1 MTSRM
6 VKVGLGSCGI
16 AAGALDIYD
25 YFLSDEIK
33 NSLGNI
39 NVEVGKTSCVGL
51 CFAEPI
57 VEFHDNDKKVVFGR
71 VDKKFAEKII
81 SGILSNSLPQ
91 ENRILDDKD
100 VKKYTSRQVKLALKN
115 CGIIDPEDI
124 EDYIRMNGYSALK
137 KAVNELENTKIIEVI
152 KESGLRGRGG
162 AGFLTGQKWEFLL
175 KAKGEKKY
183 LVCNADEGD
192 PGAFMDRAILEGDP
206 HSVIEGMIIAAKATG
221 ANAGYIY
228 CRAEYPLAIK
238 RVKKAISDAKEK
250 KFLGNNI
257 LGTDFSFDIIVK
269 EGAGAFVCGEETALI
284 MSIQGR
290 RGMPNLRP
298 PFPAE
303 KGINESPTN
312 INNVETYANVPGIV
326 ANGAEYF
333 NKYKS
338 GNSTGTKVFALAGKV
353 KRVGLVEVPMG
364 LTIREVVEEIGG
376 GSSTMHPLKA
386 VQMGGPAGGCIP
398 EKLFDTPINYDSIN
412 ATGAIM
418 GSGGLIVMDMS
429 SCMVDVA
436 RYFLQFTQNESCGK
450 CTFCRIG
457 TKRMLEILQRITE
470 GRGSEKDIDLL
481 EELSSHVR
489 KTSLCG
495 LGQLAPNPVLTTLKY
510 FKDEYKAHV
519 IEKKCPAG
527 VCRQLIKIIIDTEKC
542 TGCTA
547 CAKAC
552 PVNAISG
559 ERKKIHV
566 IDSAICIKCGIC
578 IQKCKFDAIYKN

>member
-1 MTSRM
+1 MNSAM
-6 VKVGLGSCGI
+6 LKVGLGSCGI
-16 AAGALDIYD
+16 ATGALDLYD
-25 YFLSDEIK
+25 YFLSDEVKK
-33 NSLGNI
+33 NLGGLPLI
-39 NVEVGKTSCVGL
+39 VSKTSCIGL

-57 VEFHDNDKKVVFGR
+57 VEFCEAGKTIVYGR
-71 VDKKFAEKII
+71 VDKKLAEKIVAGI
-81 SGILSNSLPQ
+81 SSGALPA
-91 ENRILDDKD
+91 ENRILDEED
-100 VKKYTSRQVKLALKN
+100 VKKYIGPQVKLALKN
-115 CGIIDPEDI
+115 CGVIDPESIDGYI
-124 EDYIRMNGYSALK
+124 ERNGYVALK
-137 KAVNELENTKIIEVI
+137 KSLFDMPNTKIIEI
-152 KESGLRGRGG
+152 MKESGLRGRGG

-206 HSVIEGMIIAAKATG
+206 HSVIEGMTIAAMATG
-221 ANAGYIY
+221 AQLGYIY

-238 RVKKAISDAKEK
+238 RVKKAIVDAKEK
-250 KFLGNNI
+250 KFLGENI
-257 LGTDFSFDIIVK
+257 LGSDFSFDIILK

-284 MSIQGR
+284 MSIQGK
-290 RGMPNLRP
+290 RGMPTLRP

-303 KGINESPTN
+303 KGINELPTN
-312 INNVETYANVPGIV
+312 INNVETYANVPGII
-326 ANGAEYF
+326 ANGPEYF

-364 LTIREVVEEIGG
+364 LTIREVVQKIGG
-376 GSSTMHPLKA
+376 GSATKYPLKA
-386 VQMGGPAGGCIP
+386 VQLGGPAGGCIP
-398 EKLFDTPINYDSIN
+398 EKLFDTPINYESIN

-418 GSGGLIVMDMS
+418 GSGGLIVMDTS

-457 TKRMLEILQRITE
+457 TKRMLEILLRITE
-470 GRGSEKDIDLL
+470 GKGSEDDITLL
-481 EELSSHVR
+481 EELSNHVR

-510 FKDEYKAHV
+510 FREEYIAHV
-519 IEKKCPAG
+519 KDKRCPAG
-527 VCRQLIKIIIDTEKC
+527 VCRALVKISIDPEKC

-552 PVNAISG
+552 SVNAISG
-559 ERKKIHV
+559 ERKKAHV
-566 IDSAICIKCGIC
+566 INNDVCVKCGIC
-578 IQKCKFDAIYKN
+578 IQKCKFNAIYKK